1 MKYLSKSLS
10 GTKKLAGRLA
20 RRLRGGE
27 VIGLIG
33 ELGSG
38 KTTFTQYLA
47 KALGVKQR
55 VNSPTFNIVKIYKI
69 KNLKIKN
76 FIHIDAYR
84 LRSAQELK
92 ALGVQ
97 EYFQDKTA
105 VTVIEWADKVKPI
118 LPKNTILIKFQLNK
132 ASRLIT
138 ILRR

>member
-10 GTKKLAGRLA
+10 DTKKFAVKLA
-20 RRLRGGE
+20 RQLRGGE

-47 KALGVKQR
+47 KALGVKQK
-55 VNSPTFNIVKIYKI
+55 VNSPTFNIIKVYKI

-84 LRSAQELK
+84 LHAPKDLA
-92 ALGVQ
+92 ALGAQ
-97 EYFQDKTA
+97 EYFQNKNA

-118 LPKNTILIKFQLNK
+118 LPKNITLIKFRLNK
-132 ASRLIT
+132 TSRLIT
-138 ILRR
+138 IFRH